1 MQVEPAD
8 NWPDGGEMG
17 KSGMETWWN
26 RNWGAVRDNGGTF
39 LKWLLFAGI
48 IGVTVGVAGAGFHF
62 AIEWA
67 TSVREEK
74 DWVIFLLPVAGVAI
88 VWLYQ
93 ICGME
98 KDRGTNFVLAA
109 VRENAVIRLR
119 TAPLIVIATVLTHLT
134 GGSAGREG
142 AALQLGGSISGK
154 IGRWMKLDEKDERI
168 ITMFGMAAGFAALF
182 GTPMAAAMLSMEVI
196 SVGVLYYAAI
206 VPSTLSAL
214 VALMVA
220 ESLGA
225 VPTSFAVAGIP
236 ELGPFSLLQCV
247 ALGVLCALLSM
258 LFCVFMRLGSRFYQK
273 LTDQAMLRALVG
285 GVLVLALTLILG
297 VRDYNGAGM
306 EVIHR
311 AMAGEARPEAFLLKM
326 LFTSL
331 TLCAGFKGGEIV
343 PAFFT
348 GATFGCVAGPL
359 LGLPASFAASAGLAA
374 VFCGVTNCPLT
385 SILLCYELFGGQG
398 LPLYAVVAAVAYMLS
413 GYYGLYSEQ
422 KIVYSKLRPEYIDT
436 RTK

>member
-1 MQVEPAD
+1 MGEWWKK
-8 NWPDGGEMG
+8 NWD
-17 KSGMETWWN
+17 
-26 RNWGAVRDNGGTF
+26 AVRDNGGTF
-39 LKWLLFAGI
+39 IKWLVFAGV

-67 TSVREEK
+67 TQVREAHS
-74 DWVIFLLPVAGVAI
+74 WVLFLLPAAGVAI
-88 VWLYQ
+88 VLLYKA
-93 ICGME
+93 CGME
-98 KDRGTNFVLAA
+98 KDRGTNFVLSA
-109 VRENAVIRLR
+109 VRENTAIRLR

-142 AALQLGGSISGK
+142 AALQLGGAISGK

-168 ITMFGMAAGFAALF
+168 ITMCGMAAGFAALF
-182 GTPMAAAMLSMEVI
+182 GTPLAAAMLSMEVI

-220 ESLGA
+220 EGLGA
-225 VPTSFAVAGIP
+225 VPTSFAVAEIP
-236 ELGPFSLLQCV
+236 ALGPVSLLQCV
-247 ALGVLCALLSM
+247 GLGVLCALLSM
-258 LFCVFMRLGSRFYQK
+258 LFCVFMRLGGRFYQK
-273 LTDQAMLRALVG
+273 LTDKAVVRAAVG
-285 GVLVLALTLILG
+285 GALVLVLTLLLG
-297 VRDYNGAGM
+297 TGDYNGAGM
-306 EVIHR
+306 DVIHR

-326 LFTSL
+326 LFTAL

-359 LGLPASFAASAGLAA
+359 LGLSPSFAASAGLAA

-398 LPLYAVVAAVAYMLS
+398 LPLYAVVAAVSYMLS